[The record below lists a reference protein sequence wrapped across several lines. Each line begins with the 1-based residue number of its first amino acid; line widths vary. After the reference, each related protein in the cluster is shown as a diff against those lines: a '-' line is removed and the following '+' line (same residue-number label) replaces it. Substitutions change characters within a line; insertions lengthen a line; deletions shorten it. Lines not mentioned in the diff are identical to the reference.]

1 MEEKLK
7 GLFKRLSRASATTSE
22 FPELNGEPLVF
33 STGPVARPVMVLG
46 EAPGRNEVAEG
57 KPFVGKAGAFL
68 VSILEEVFGTG
79 RDGFYITNVVK
90 LWPHIKTKRLKT
102 RPPSKAELAFFTP
115 YLLEEIEIVDPR
127 VIIAVGKTAFTA
139 AAPDAIDAG
148 FIPGLWVKGV
158 RDVMPVYHPAYILRR
173 ARSIDEMRG
182 NLKTAL
188 TEVVERLKAPQSSVS
203 EVSDPVPGM
212 GGLHTG
218 Q

>member
-1 MEEKLK
+1 LVRTKEKLR
-7 GLFKRLSRASATTSE
+7 GLFDGISAAATASPE
-22 FPELNGEPLVF
+22 FADETLVF
-33 STGPVARPVMVLG
+33 STGSASCPVMVVG

-68 VSILEEVFGTG
+68 LSILEEVFESG

-115 YLLEEIEIVDPR
+115 YLLKEIEIVDPR

-139 AAPDAIDAG
+139 VAADIDAR
-148 FIPGLWVKGV
+148 FVPGLWIDGV

-173 ARSIDEMRG
+173 ARSINEMTRD
-182 NLKTAL
+182 LKAAL
-188 TEVVERLKAPQSSVS
+188 GLVVERLKAPQS
-203 EVSDPVPGM
+203 PRGA
-212 GGLHTG
+212 GLHTG